1 MTDGSANARNQ
12 LALMVDASDRPPFGA
27 KDDIRRERKPPDR
40 NLLDRDRIV
49 DGLRQWGIVIVFV
62 AIVVTFSFLRP
73 TTFMTFQNVINVVN
87 NSSSLLLFALAA
99 TLALAIGEFDLSFV
113 AVADL
118 VAVLIGVVVT
128 SFGWTSGFGIAGALA
143 LGSLVARRSERSTA
157 SSSRKPSSLPLS
169 RPLPSA
175 RSRPAS
181 NSQPRSGSQGA

>member
-1 MTDGSANARNQ
+1 MTDGSANGRNHA
-12 LALMVDASDRPPFGA
+12 ALTVGVSDRPPFGA

-40 NLLDRDRIV
+40 NILDRDRIV

-73 TTFMTFQNVINVVN
+73 TTFMTLQNVVNVVN

-118 VAVLIGVVVT
+118 IALLVGVLVT
-128 SFGWTSGFGIAGALA
+128 SFGWTGGFGIAGALA
-143 LGSLVARRSERSTA
+143 LGLVWARRSA
-157 SSSRKPSSLPLS
+157 
-169 RPLPSA
+169 
-175 RSRPAS
+175 
-181 NSQPRSGSQGA
+181 Q